1 MMRQQESEV
10 PKTTGYIL
18 GIGQVIQLLSFPLLV
33 MGQFLLQT
41 DDLSLVI
48 ASAALVLAVGNFVVL
63 YQLQQA
69 LFENGTTEWMSWV
82 S

>member
-1 MMRQQESEV
+1 MMRQQEPEV
-10 PKTTGYIL
+10 TKTIGYIL

-48 ASAALVLAVGNFVVL
+48 ASAALVLAIGNFVVL

-69 LFENGTTEWMSWV
+69 LFEDGTREWMSWV

>member
-1 MMRQQESEV
+1 MDSHQEPAV
-10 PKTTGYIL
+10 TKTTGYIL
-18 GIGQVIQLLSFPLLV
+18 GIGQVIQVLSFPLLV

-69 LFENGTTEWMSWV
+69 LFENGTREWMSWV